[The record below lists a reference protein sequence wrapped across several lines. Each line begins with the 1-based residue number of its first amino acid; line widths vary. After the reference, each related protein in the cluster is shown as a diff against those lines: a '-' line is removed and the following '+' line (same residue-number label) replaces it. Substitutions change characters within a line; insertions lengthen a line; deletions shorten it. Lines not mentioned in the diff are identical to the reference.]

1 MTGKGNQLRKE
12 NQQLRDEIKDLKKQ
26 LENLTVAIGGKSEDY
41 TDRTEDVNHGGEAQ
55 LSSEKELVE
64 FVSAKYDDLVAF
76 HKSATEE
83 LQRIKS
89 RLNAIS
95 DACDR
100 LEKSIDAF
108 ESYSYQFSV
117 KIVGMPLV
125 ADQKTSEQTANLC
138 LQLFTKMGVKDIS
151 INDIDIAHCI
161 PSSKPSQRPSA
172 IICKFIRRLAKEKV
186 MAAMQEVN

>member
-1 MTGKGNQLRKE
+1 M
-12 NQQLRDEIKDLKKQ
+12 
-26 LENLTVAIGGKSEDY
+26 AIGSKSEDY
-41 TDRTEDVNHGGEAQ
+41 TDRTEDVNHGGKAQ
-55 LSSEKELVE
+55 LSSEKELVG

-76 HKSATEE
+76 QKSATEE

-117 KIVGMPLV
+117 KTVGMPLV
-125 ADQKTSEQTANLC
+125 ADQKTSEQTTNLC
-138 LQLFTKMGVKDIS
+138 LQLFTKMGVKDVS
-151 INDIDIAHCI
+151 INDIDIAHRI
-161 PSSKPSQRPSA
+161 PSRKPSQRPNT
-172 IICKFIRRLAKEKV
+172 IICKFICRPLKRKSNGC
-186 MAAMQEVN
+186 QEVN